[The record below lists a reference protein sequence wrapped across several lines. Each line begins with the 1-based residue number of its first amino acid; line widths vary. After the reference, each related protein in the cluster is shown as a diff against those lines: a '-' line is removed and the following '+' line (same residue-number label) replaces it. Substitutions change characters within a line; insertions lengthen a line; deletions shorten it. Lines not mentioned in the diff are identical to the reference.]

1 MEMMDEYTKAIVF
14 LAKRRALEELK
25 GDYTS
30 LGARVGIKGFV
41 KGFLKGFRDGC
52 KRDVIEIFSKSFP
65 HESISCLENLT
76 IQQYGEIFDLLLE
89 GEELEEIIKIIA
101 N

>member
-1 MEMMDEYTKAIVF
+1 MRGIYNMEMIDEYTKAIVF

-30 LGARVGIKGFV
+30 LGARIGI
-41 KGFLKGFRDGC
+41 KGFRDGC

-76 IQQYGEIFDLLLE
+76 I
-89 GEELEEIIKIIA
+89 
-101 N
+101 